1 VTLWLNFNYAA
12 KSPGLTARQLGTKNT
27 KPTQHLFKRLMTTK
41 FFFCVLPL
49 LLLSLGSIAQSK
61 TTEALNKKYSDA
73 RVFFFYNNTLRMLN
87 QTDDKDFDE
96 LIKDIEKMKLLL
108 IDKSGDFDNADYK
121 KITADYKAESFEEI
135 MTSRHQ
141 GKNFDVFMK
150 DKNGKKGML
159 VLVSDSSNLYVLDIV
174 GSIALNKVTKLYSTI
189 DESSDIGN
197 KIKNFTEMNSKK
209 EASKK

>member
-1 VTLWLNFNYAA
+1 MTIKIF
-12 KSPGLTARQLGTKNT
+12 
-27 KPTQHLFKRLMTTK
+27 LFAI
-41 FFFCVLPL
+41 PL
-49 LLLSLGSIAQSK
+49 LLLSICCVGQSK

-108 IDKSGDFDNADYK
+108 IDKSTNFSAADYK
-121 KITADYKAESFEEI
+121 KITKDYKAESFEEI

-150 DKNGKKGML
+150 EKDGKTKGML
-159 VLVSDSSNLYVLDIV
+159 VIVSDSTNLYILDIV

-197 KIKNFTEMNSKK
+197 KIKNFTEKNLKK
-209 EASKK
+209 EEAKKN